1 MGRRP
6 NQCLSLTIHDIIG
19 SENKLRVRHGK
30 GGKDRMVP
38 LATEMI
44 EDLRGYWA
52 FHRHPVLVFPNVGRG
67 HNEAGQLR
75 QRMHSAKAPMPVSSL
90 QRLMLVARKKLN
102 LPDATVHTLRHS
114 FATHLIE
121 NGASL
126 LIRSPPPAHSPFR
139 FASGLLLRRSLSRG
153 YRRRSAHG
161 SSLVGSRPYQHH
173 PGLSPPHPPQRAG
186 RAAPGQ

>member
-75 QRMHSAKAPMPVSSL
+75 QRMHSAKVPMPVSSL

-121 NGASL
+121 SGASL
-126 LIRSPPPAHSPFR
+126 HTVQALLGHAHLNTTQVYLHLTHRSEQDALRLVNELCH
-139 FASGLLLRRSLSRG
+139 GLPR
-153 YRRRSAHG
+153 
-161 SSLVGSRPYQHH
+161 
-173 PGLSPPHPPQRAG
+173 
-186 RAAPGQ
+186 